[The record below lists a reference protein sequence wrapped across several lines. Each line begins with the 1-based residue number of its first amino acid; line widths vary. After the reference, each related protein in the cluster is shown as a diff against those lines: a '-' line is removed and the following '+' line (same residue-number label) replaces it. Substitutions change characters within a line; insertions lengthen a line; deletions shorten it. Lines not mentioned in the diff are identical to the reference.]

1 MLKTLFFGTPQVA
14 VPFLET
20 LRRISNVVG
29 VVTAPDKPAGRG
41 YELSMP
47 AVKKAAVAAGIPVLQ
62 PASLRKEPV
71 LEQIRKWGPAD
82 LGVVVAYGKI
92 IPPEIFNDPRLGLM
106 NVHFSLLPKYRGAAP
121 VQWALLNGETAT
133 GVTLFRLEEG
143 LDTGPVYL
151 QREEPI
157 HPDDNSWTL
166 RERLASIGQDLL
178 EESIIGFESG
188 SLSAHPQTGPAT
200 LAPILKK
207 EDGRVDWASMDAAQ
221 VANLARG
228 IYEWPGAFCQWKGQ
242 TLKLRMVEAHLWQE
256 GRPGEVVHIEKGLG
270 FYVKCQSDAVVVL
283 SVQPEGK
290 REMDGWSFCNGARLK
305 VGDMLE

>member
-1 MLKTLFFGTPQVA
+1 MLKTIFFGTPPVA
-14 VPFLET
+14 VPFLEN
-20 LRRISNVVG
+20 LRRISKVVG
-29 VVTAPDKPAGRG
+29 VVTSPDKPAGRG
-41 YELSMP
+41 YALSMP
-47 AVKKAAVAAGIPVLQ
+47 AVKKAALAAGIPVLQ

-71 LEQIRKWGPAD
+71 LEQLQKWGPAD

-92 IPPEIFNDPRLGLM
+92 IPPEIFNHPRLGMM
-106 NVHFSLLPKYRGAAP
+106 NAHFSLLPNYRGAAP
-121 VQWALLNGETAT
+121 VQWALIRGETVT

-143 LDTGPVYL
+143 LDCGPIYL
-151 QREEPI
+151 RREEPV
-157 HPDDNSWTL
+157 HADDNSWTL

-178 EESIIGFESG
+178 AEAVSGFERG
-188 SLSAHPQTGPAT
+188 DLSARPQEGPVT

-207 EDGRVDWASMDAAQ
+207 EDGRVDWTALDSLH

-228 IYEWPGAFCQWKGQ
+228 LYEWPGAFCRYKGQ
-242 TLKLRMVEAHLWQE
+242 TLKLKMLEAHLWQE

-270 FYVKCQSDAVVVL
+270 FYVKCKSDAVLVL